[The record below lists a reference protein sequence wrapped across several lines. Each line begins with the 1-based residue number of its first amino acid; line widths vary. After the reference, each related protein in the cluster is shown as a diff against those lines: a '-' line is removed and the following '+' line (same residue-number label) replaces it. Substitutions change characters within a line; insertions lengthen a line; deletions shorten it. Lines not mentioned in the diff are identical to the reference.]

1 MSGQKAPVV
10 PYAGSPYGTLSQSN
24 PSVFPTSY
32 RSFWGVSGFDRF
44 LDEFLRGFRGSFEW
58 QEVALAGAKGF
69 ASSLAWVVLI
79 PLSDYETSS
88 STTALALSCR
98 VN

>member
-1 MSGQKAPVV
+1 MNTASRKNKQIDPGLASMNAPTT
-10 PYAGSPYGTLSQSN
+10 GTTGI
-24 PSVFPTSY
+24 PFIYPA
-32 RSFWGVSGFDRF
+32 
-44 LDEFLRGFRGSFEW
+44 

-69 ASSLAWVVLI
+69 ASSLAWVVPI

-88 STTALALSCR
+88 SATALALSCG